1 MKYIKKGT
9 EPSSLTEFRAAGGKR
24 FDDYREKK
32 ELSLKLMREQG
43 FICCY
48 CMQRIKPETA
58 HIEHWK
64 PQSRFPGSQLDYKN
78 LLAVCDGN
86 EGHQNHLLHCDRKKG
101 KKEITVNPTKRQ
113 CESLV
118 KFSSNGEVYSDNET
132 VSRELTDVLNL
143 NNQTLVINRK
153 NVLDF
158 VIRKLMAENRDGT
171 WSKAVL
177 KKEIRK
183 WEDTGTDG
191 KYEPFCR
198 IVIFYLKKRLAKAL

>member
-9 EPSSLTEFRAAGGKR
+9 EPASLTRFRAAGGKN

-32 ELSLKLMREQG
+32 ELSRQLMEEQG

-48 CMQRIKPETA
+48 CMQRIKPKTV

-64 PQSRFPGSQLDYKN
+64 PQSLFPEFQLDYKN

-86 EGHQNHLLHCDRKKG
+86 EGHQKHKLHCDRKKG
-101 KKEITVNPTKRQ
+101 NTEITINPTKRQ
-113 CESLV
+113 CESLA
-118 KFSSNGEVYSDNET
+118 KFSSNGEVYSDDET
-132 VSRELTDVLNL
+132 VSRELTGVLNL

-153 NVLDF
+153 NALDF
-158 VIRKLMAENRDGT
+158 VVRKLMAENRDGT
-171 WSKAVL
+171 WAKAVL
-177 KKEIRK
+177 EKEIRR
-183 WEDTGTDG
+183 WENTGTDG

-198 IVIFYLKKRLAKAL
+198 IVIFHLKKKLAKSL

>member
-9 EPSSLTEFRAAGGKR
+9 EPASLTEFRAAGGKD
-24 FDDYREKK
+24 FDDYRGKK
-32 ELSLKLMREQG
+32 ELSRRLMEEQG

-48 CMQRIKPETA
+48 CMQRIKPETV

-64 PQSRFPGSQLDYKN
+64 PQSRFPGFQLDYKN

-86 EGHQNHLLHCDRKKG
+86 LGKPKPLQHCDTRKG
-101 KKEITVNPTKRQ
+101 DTEITINPTERQ

-118 KFSSNGEVYSDNET
+118 KFSSNGEVYSDDKT
-132 VSRELTDVLNL
+132 VSRELTDVLKL
-143 NNQTLVINRK
+143 NNQTLVKNRK
-153 NVLDF
+153 EVLDF

-183 WEDTGTDG
+183 WENTGTDG

-198 IVIFYLKKRLAKAL
+198 IVIFHLKKKLAKSL

>member
-1 MKYIKKGT
+1 MKYIKKGI
-9 EPSSLTEFRAAGGKR
+9 EPASLTEFRAAGGKH
-24 FDDYREKK
+24 FDDYRGKV
-32 ELSLKLMREQG
+32 ELSRKLMEEQG

-48 CMQRIKPETA
+48 CMQRIKPETV

-64 PQSRFPGSQLDYKN
+64 PQSLFPEFQLNYKN

-86 EGHQNHLLHCDRKKG
+86 EGQPKHLQHCDRRKG
-101 KKEITVNPTKRQ
+101 NTGITVNPMEPQ
-113 CESLV
+113 CESFV
-118 KFSSNGEVYSDNET
+118 KFGTNGEVYSDDET
-132 VSRELTDVLNL
+132 VSRELTGVLNL
-143 NNQTLVINRK
+143 NNQALVINRK

-158 VIRKLMAENRDGT
+158 VIRKLMAENREGA

-177 KKEIRK
+177 RKEIRK

-198 IVIFYLKKRLAKAL
+198 IVIFHLKKKLAKSL